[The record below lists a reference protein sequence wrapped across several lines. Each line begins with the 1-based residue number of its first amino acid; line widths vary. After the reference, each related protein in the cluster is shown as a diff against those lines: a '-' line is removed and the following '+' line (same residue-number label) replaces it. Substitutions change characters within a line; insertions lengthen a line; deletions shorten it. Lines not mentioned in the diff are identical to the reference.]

1 MILEI
6 LNFIFK
12 DFLHFVGMLFL
23 ISVSLNG
30 IAKIFTAIRGG
41 VTYKIETK
49 SE

>member
-6 LNFIFK
+6 LNFIFQ
-12 DFLHFVGMLFL
+12 DFLHFIGTIILLGV
-23 ISVSLNG
+23 ILNG